1 MIGPSFSVFREKV
14 HSDEYNYIWPDANG
28 DNKGVIVVPLLTE
41 LSKVVKENK
50 KLFLFLNVIEIYR
63 GLGGVRHIQ
72 EAQKILKEILQ

>member
-1 MIGPSFSVFREKV
+1 
-14 HSDEYNYIWPDANG
+14 
-28 DNKGVIVVPLLTE
+28 VIVIPLLPE

-72 EAQKILKEILQ
+72 EAQKILKEILNE